1 MNGRVS
7 QAIESLGNFSRLA
20 RVRIF
25 SPDLSIPAPPVRR
38 LDVEGGFPPKPND
51 KEKDMRFMVMVKAT
65 QDSEDGVMPT
75 QQLLEDMGRFNE
87 ELVKAGIMLAGEG
100 LKPSRL
106 GKRVHFD
113 GKSRTVID
121 GPFSETKE
129 LVAGFWL
136 WQCKDLDECV
146 EWVKRCPNPMFGPSD
161 IEIRPV
167 FEAEDFGEEFT
178 PQMREQEALLREKI
192 GNRPA

>member
-100 LKPSRL
+100 LKPSRV

>member
-7 QAIESLGNFSRLA
+7 QAIESLGNFSQLA

-25 SPDLSIPAPPVRR
+25 STDLSIPAPPVRR
-38 LDVEGGFPPKPND
+38 LDVEGGFPPNPND

-100 LKPSRL
+100 LKPSRV

>member
-1 MNGRVS
+1 
-7 QAIESLGNFSRLA
+7 
-20 RVRIF
+20 
-25 SPDLSIPAPPVRR
+25 
-38 LDVEGGFPPKPND
+38 
-51 KEKDMRFMVMVKAT
+51 MRFMVMVKAT
-65 QDSEDGVMPT
+65 EDSENGVMPT

-106 GKRVHFD
+106 GARVHFD
-113 GKSRTVID
+113 GKSRTVLD

-136 WQCKDLDECV
+136 WQCKDMAECL

-167 FEAEDFGEEFT
+167 YEAEDFGEEFT
-178 PQMREQEALLREKI
+178 PAMREQEALLRAKI
-192 GNRPA
+192 GDHPA